1 MKTIY
6 LLRHAKSS
14 WDDPGL
20 ADIDRPLAGRG
31 KQARETMA
39 GYLAEKKLRPAL
51 ILCSPAKR
59 ARSTLKAVR
68 AALGPEVAI
77 GIDAGLYGTNAD
89 GLLRRIRGLDDE
101 TPSVMLIGHNPEMEE
116 LALGLAG
123 AGDAEARARMAAKF
137 PTAALAV
144 LRSPSD
150 HWRGVTANGCRLE
163 AFVRP
168 RDLN

>member
-1 MKTIY
+1 MKTVY

-31 KQARETMA
+31 KRAREA
-39 GYLAEKKLRPAL
+39 IARYLAEKKLRPAL

-68 AALGPEVAI
+68 AALGPEIAVE
-77 GIDAGLYGTNAD
+77 IDAGLYGTNAD
-89 GLLRRIRGLDDE
+89 GLLRRIQGLDDE
-101 TPSVMLIGHNPEMEE
+101 TPSVMLIGHNPETEE

-123 AGDAEARARMAAKF
+123 AGDAEARARMATKF

-144 LRSPSD
+144 LSSPAA
-150 HWRGVTANGCRLE
+150 HWRDVAMHGCRLD

-168 RDLN
+168 RDLA